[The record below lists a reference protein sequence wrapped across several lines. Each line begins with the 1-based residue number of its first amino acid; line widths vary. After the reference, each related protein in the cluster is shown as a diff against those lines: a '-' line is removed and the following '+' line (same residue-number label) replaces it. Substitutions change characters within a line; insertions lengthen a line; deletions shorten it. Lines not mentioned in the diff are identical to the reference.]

1 MENEIILKDLVKL
14 VCDNYQSVII
24 NEITESGDL
33 TGEWV
38 VAPHKPMLGVVPDG
52 ILHGTV
58 HSIVIYL
65 DMINVT
71 VERKDKNMVPTVKW
85 KKEIQE
91 KQEEL
96 LGKAEAELQEWLSQ
110 NGLIMGGGFAYKKT
124 EDDAPEATVEP
135 RFLEMLEDARDE
147 YGWDFAM
154 GEIPSVFLQRNVGET
169 PVSIT
174 IPIQCSCQKDSF
186 LAGLKQHAL
195 EMDGRAST
203 PDGHCIR
210 DICLDLYEKLST
222 NWGDLDDAGMPQ
234 HKYILVSVDEDMEI
248 YTEMFHSKLTAQETM
263 LRELIYACGQ
273 EHIDIPDEV
282 FQNRW
287 TEYYEKNGEFS
298 FGPYGASIDGYYAWH
313 IAKIA

>member
-1 MENEIILKDLVKL
+1 MDERIL
-14 VCDNYQSVII
+14 
-24 NEITESGDL
+24 
-33 TGEWV
+33 
-38 VAPHKPMLGVVPDG
+38 A
-52 ILHGTV
+52 
-58 HSIVIYL
+58 
-65 DMINVT
+65 
-71 VERKDKNMVPTVKW
+71 NMTKCHICSDIPVKW
-85 KKEIQE
+85 KKEIRE

-154 GEIPSVFLQRNVGET
+154 GEIPSVCLQRNVGET